1 MWCGTSLFWLFIWV
15 REFEG
20 KFPSMQRILIADDDQ
35 MIVRLLEH
43 KLKQSGYEVLSVHDG
58 AIALETAITEKPDLI
73 VLDGMMPGL
82 DGMEVLRRLKESEDT
97 KSIPVIMLTARAQE
111 TDIVDGL
118 SLGADDYLVKPFIPD
133 ELMARIKRYI
143 EK

>member
-1 MWCGTSLFWLFIWV
+1 
-15 REFEG
+15 
-20 KFPSMQRILIADDDQ
+20 MQRILIADDDQ

>member
-1 MWCGTSLFWLFIWV
+1 M
-15 REFEG
+15 
-20 KFPSMQRILIADDDQ
+20 PRILIADDDM

-43 KLKQSGYEVLSVHDG
+43 KLKQSGYEVLSVEDG
-58 AIALETAITEKPDLI
+58 AVALETAIAETPDLI

-82 DGMEVLRRLKESEDT
+82 DGMEVLRRLKETDNT
-97 KSIPVIMLTARAQE
+97 KDIPVIMLTARAQE

-133 ELMARIKRYI
+133 ELLARIKRYI
-143 EK
+143 DK